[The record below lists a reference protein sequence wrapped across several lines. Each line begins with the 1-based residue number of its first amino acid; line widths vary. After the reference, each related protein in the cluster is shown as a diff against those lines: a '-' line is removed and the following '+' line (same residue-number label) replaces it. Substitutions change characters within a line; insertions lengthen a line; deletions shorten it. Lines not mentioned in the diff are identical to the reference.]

1 MDGNTTRE
9 QVTMSDKTIFE
20 KSIEEALNLP
30 TESPA
35 MVQPLK
41 RVDVDSDLDSDFATA
56 RNNLHQIINQGSDAL
71 EEALIVA
78 KTSEHPRAFEVVGQ
92 LIKTLVD
99 ANKDLLD
106 IQKKLKDL
114 KKVDEKDPTPQTI
127 NNSIFVG
134 STSELQQLINGR
146 K

>member
-1 MDGNTTRE
+1 
-9 QVTMSDKTIFE
+9 MSDKTIFE
-20 KSIEEALNLP
+20 QSIESALNLP
-30 TESPA
+30 IDSPS
-35 MVQPLK
+35 MVQSIKPIA
-41 RVDVDSDLDSDFATA
+41 VDSDLDSDFATA

-114 KKVDEKDPTPQTI
+114 KKVDEKDAPQTI

>member
-1 MDGNTTRE
+1 MSEKTNFEMSVE
-9 QVTMSDKTIFE
+9 QALGLPDSPPMAQAVAP
-20 KSIEEALNLP
+20 IEVNQNA
-30 TESPA
+30 
-35 MVQPLK
+35 
-41 RVDVDSDLDSDFATA
+41 DIDDDFATA
-56 RNNLHQIINQGSDAL
+56 RNNLHQIIHKGNDAL

-114 KKVDEKDPTPQTI
+114 KKTEDEKAPQSVQAQ
-127 NNSIFVG
+127 NAIFVG
-134 STSELQQLINGR
+134 SAAELQQLINGR

>member
-1 MDGNTTRE
+1 
-9 QVTMSDKTIFE
+9 MSDKTIFE
-20 KSIEEALNLP
+20 KSIEAALNLP
-30 TESPA
+30 SESPP
-35 MVQPLK
+35 MVQPIA
-41 RVDVDSDLDSDFATA
+41 RVEVDSDLDSDFATA

-114 KKVDEKDPTPQTI
+114 KKVDEKDAPSQQTI

>member
-1 MDGNTTRE
+1 
-9 QVTMSDKTIFE
+9 MSEKTNFE
-20 KSIEEALNLP
+20 MSVEHALGLP
-30 TESPA
+30 DSPP
-35 MVQPLK
+35 MVQAVTPIE
-41 RVDVDSDLDSDFATA
+41 VNQNANIDDDFATA
-56 RNNLHQIINQGSDAL
+56 RNNLHQIIHKGNDAL

-114 KKVDEKDPTPQTI
+114 KKSDDEKAPQSVQAQ
-127 NNSIFVG
+127 NAIFVG
-134 STSELQQLINGR
+134 SAAELQQLINGR

>member
-1 MDGNTTRE
+1 
-9 QVTMSDKTIFE
+9 MSKTNFE
-20 KSIEEALNLP
+20 ISVENALNLP
-30 TESPA
+30 ASPP
-35 MVQPLK
+35 MVETLPPIE
-41 RVDVDSDLDSDFATA
+41 VSSDVDDDFATA
-56 RNNLHQIINQGSDAL
+56 RNNLHNIIHKGNDAL
-71 EEALIVA
+71 EEALLVA
-78 KTSEHPRAFEVVGQ
+78 KTSEHPRAFEVVGG

-114 KKVDEKDPTPQTI
+114 KKSDDPKETPQNI

-134 STSELQQLINGR
+134 SAAELQALINGR

>member
-1 MDGNTTRE
+1 M
-9 QVTMSDKTIFE
+9 MSDKTIFE
-20 KSIEEALNLP
+20 KSIEQALNLP
-30 TESPA
+30 KESPA

-106 IQKKLKDL
+106 IQKKLKEL
-114 KKVDEKDPTPQTI
+114 KRVDEKDPTPQTI

>member
-1 MDGNTTRE
+1 
-9 QVTMSDKTIFE
+9 MSHKTNFE
-20 KSIEEALNLP
+20 TSVENALNLP
-30 TESPA
+30 ESAP
-35 MVQPLK
+35 MVQPLAPIE
-41 RVDVDSDLDSDFATA
+41 VAPNEDIDHDFATV
-56 RNNLHQIINQGSDAL
+56 RHNLHQIIHKGNDAL

-92 LIKTLVD
+92 LIKTMVE

-114 KKVDEKDPTPQTI
+114 KKDDDPKVSQTVQAE
-127 NNSIFVG
+127 NAIFVG
-134 STSELQQLINGR
+134 TSAELQALINGR

>member
-1 MDGNTTRE
+1 
-9 QVTMSDKTIFE
+9 MSKTNFE
-20 KSIEEALNLP
+20 ISVENALNLP
-30 TESPA
+30 ASPP
-35 MVQPLK
+35 MVEMLPP
-41 RVDVDSDLDSDFATA
+41 VEVSSDVDDDFATA
-56 RNNLHQIINQGSDAL
+56 RNNLHNIIHKGNDAL
-71 EEALIVA
+71 EEALLVA
-78 KTSEHPRAFEVVGQ
+78 KTSEHPRAFEVVGG

-114 KKVDEKDPTPQTI
+114 KKSDDPKDNAPQNV

-134 STSELQQLINGR
+134 SAAELQALINGR